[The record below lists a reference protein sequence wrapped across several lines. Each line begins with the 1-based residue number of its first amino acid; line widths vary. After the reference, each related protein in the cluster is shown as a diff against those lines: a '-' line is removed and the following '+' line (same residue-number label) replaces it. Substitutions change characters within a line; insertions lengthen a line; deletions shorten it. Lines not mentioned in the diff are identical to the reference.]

1 MSNFETSEGYVQ
13 RSNDGSFG
21 GAIKIEG
28 VDLSPIEAVYFKKDG
43 DTYLWLKRKPLLE
56 YDHKTESYK
65 ERQKEPRW
73 ECYLKKQ
80 LEEGAVAFKGEFI
93 FLRFRFNIVGVWDA
107 VLGNDK
113 KQRLNLY
120 IERLP
125 LSQQTIINNIN
136 ERKRNKK

>member
-1 MSNFETSEGYVQ
+1 MSNFESSDGYVQ
-13 RSNDGSFG
+13 RNSDGSFG

-28 VDLSPIEAVYFKKDG
+28 VDLSPIEAVYFKREG

>member
-1 MSNFETSEGYVQ
+1 MSNFESSDGYVQ
-13 RSNDGSFG
+13 RNSDGSFG

-28 VDLSPIEAVYFKKDG
+28 VDLSPIEAVYFKREG

-107 VLGNDK
+107 VFGNDK

>member
-1 MSNFETSEGYVQ
+1 MSNLGTSDGYVQ

>member
-1 MSNFETSEGYVQ
+1 MSDFESSDGYVQ

-93 FLRFRFNIVGVWDA
+93 FLRFRFNIVGVWD
-107 VLGNDK
+107 K
-113 KQRLNLY
+113 K
-120 IERLP
+120 
-125 LSQQTIINNIN
+125 
-136 ERKRNKK
+136 

>member
-1 MSNFETSEGYVQ
+1 MSDFESSDGYVQ
-13 RSNDGSFG
+13 RNSDGSFG

-28 VDLSPIEAVYFKKDG
+28 VDLSPIEAVYFKREG

-80 LEEGAVAFKGEFI
+80 LEDGAVAFKGEFI

>member
-1 MSNFETSEGYVQ
+1 MSNFESSDGYVQ
-13 RSNDGSFG
+13 RSSDGSFG

-28 VDLSPIEAVYFKKDG
+28 VDLSPIEAVYFKREG

>member
-1 MSNFETSEGYVQ
+1 MSNLGTSDGYVQ

-43 DTYLWLKRKPLLE
+43 DTYLWLKRIPLLE

>member
-1 MSNFETSEGYVQ
+1 MSNFESSDGYVQ
-13 RSNDGSFG
+13 RNSDGSFG

-28 VDLSPIEAVYFKKDG
+28 VDLSPIEAVYFKRDG

>member
-1 MSNFETSEGYVQ
+1 MSNFESSDGYVQ
-13 RSNDGSFG
+13 RNSDGSFG

-28 VDLSPIEAVYFKKDG
+28 VDLSPIEAVYFKREG

-113 KQRLNLY
+113 KQRINLY

>member
-1 MSNFETSEGYVQ
+1 MSDFESSDGYVQ
-13 RSNDGSFG
+13 RNSDGSFG

-28 VDLSPIEAVYFKKDG
+28 VDLSPIEAVYFKREG

>member
-1 MSNFETSEGYVQ
+1 MSNFESSDGYAQ
-13 RSNDGSFG
+13 RNIDGSFG

-28 VDLSPIEAVYFKKDG
+28 VDLSPIEAVYFKRDG

>member
-1 MSNFETSEGYVQ
+1 MSDFESSDGYVQ
-13 RSNDGSFG
+13 RNGDGSFG
-21 GAIKIEG
+21 GALKIEG

-80 LEEGAVAFKGEFI
+80 MEDGAVAFKGEFV

-107 VLGNDK
+107 VFGNDK

-120 IERLP
+120 VERLP
-125 LSQQTIINNIN
+125 LSKQTIINNIN
-136 ERKRNKK
+136 ERKRKK

>member
-1 MSNFETSEGYVQ
+1 MSNFETSDGYVQ

-21 GAIKIEG
+21 GALKIEG

-80 LEEGAVAFKGEFI
+80 IEDGAVAFKGEFI

-107 VLGNDK
+107 VFGKDN

-120 IERLP
+120 VERLP

-136 ERKRNKK
+136 ERKRKSK